1 MNDLKIIELQLD
13 RKIKNFLET
22 AVYCP
27 FGYPAVITVNPFA
40 KNIAA
45 PTIYWLSCPYLNY
58 EVDRL
63 EAESDLIS
71 ELGERLKSDQDFR
84 DLMEAAHQ
92 SYAASRKDLLSAE
105 QLQKAKNI
113 SQDLY
118 KTLLESGVG
127 GIRDKEGIKCL
138 HTHLADFLVR
148 QANPVGKI
156 VFNRIDWPESC
167 KICEER
173 IDQFESS
180 RN

>member
-1 MNDLKIIELQLD
+1 MNELKIVELQLD
-13 RKIKNFLET
+13 RKINNFMET
-22 AVYCP
+22 AVSCP
-27 FGYPAVITVNPFA
+27 FGYPAVIKVNPFIN
-40 KNIAA
+40 NIAA

-71 ELGERLKSDQDFR
+71 KLGERLKFDQEFKKI
-84 DLMEAAHQ
+84 MEAAHQ
-92 SYAASRKDLLSAE
+92 KYAASRKNILSSE

-113 SQDLY
+113 SEDLY

-138 HTHLADFLVR
+138 HTHLADFLVD
-148 QANPVGKI
+148 QSNPVGEI
-156 VFNRIDWPESC
+156 VFKKIDWPESC
-167 KICEER
+167 KICKER

>member
-1 MNDLKIIELQLD
+1 MNDRKIVELQLD
-13 RKIKNFLET
+13 RKIKNFMET
-22 AVYCP
+22 EVCCP
-27 FGYPAVITVNPFA
+27 FGYPAVIKVNPFIN
-40 KNIAA
+40 NIPA
-45 PTIYWLSCPYLNY
+45 PTIYWLSCPYLSY

-63 EAESDLIS
+63 EAESNLIS
-71 ELGERLKSDQDFR
+71 ELGERLKSDQKFR

-92 SYAASRKDLLSAE
+92 SYAASRNALLSAE
-105 QLQKAKNI
+105 QLQQAKSI

-148 QANPVGKI
+148 QANPAGEI
-156 VFNRIDWPESC
+156 VFNRIDWPQSC

-180 RN
+180 SN